1 MPADEDSCLTEV
13 IKLCDSNVFKLVF
26 NSSASAEKS
35 NKVGINM
42 YYRGLKFVIL
52 GLKILLILQS
62 VHKVKLY
69 MSSSMFL
76 VGSHR
81 ISG

>member
-1 MPADEDSCLTEV
+1 ML
-13 IKLCDSNVFKLVF
+13 KLVF

-62 VHKVKLY
+62 VHKVKLNL
-69 MSSSMFL
+69 SSSFFL
-76 VGSHR
+76 TNLTLVKQKYSENSR
-81 ISG
+81 ICYILESIIF